1 LGVQLQIQ
9 HQHQN
14 QTTLLRYSNNVK
26 VKEDSQRQSV
36 TTFTSSY
43 KSVTRQVSCCANKKE
58 AQQSEKP
65 NITLPLLHNVKGDG
79 QISQSVTTFTSC
91 KTVTRQVSHCANK
104 KEVQQSEKPNIIS
117 FTSCKRG
124 WPKPKFDNF
133 YIMLKCDKTT
143 FTLCKQKRSST
154 KWKTKYHIATFTQCK
169 RGRPKPKCGNFYI
182 M

>member
-1 LGVQLQIQ
+1 LGIQLQIQ
-9 HQHQN
+9 HQH

-58 AQQSEKP
+58 AQQSGKP

-79 QISQSVTTFTSC
+79 QNQSVATFTSC

-104 KEVQQSEKPNIIS
+104 KEVQQSGKPNIIS
-117 FTSCKRG
+117 FTQCKRG
-124 WPKPKFDNF
+124 QQKPKCDNF
-133 YIMLKCDKTT
+133 YIM
-143 FTLCKQKRSST
+143 
-154 KWKTKYHIATFTQCK
+154 
-169 RGRPKPKCGNFYI
+169 
-182 M
+182 